1 VPTEPHARLQQIS
14 FNQWCDVSFSSSFES
29 LLSAASLAANATILF
44 GRKTEPIRSASDGE
58 LHIVH
63 VDHDAVMI
71 DPETSFQAHTH

>member
-1 VPTEPHARLQQIS
+1 
-14 FNQWCDVSFSSSFES
+14 
-29 LLSAASLAANATILF
+29 LLSAASLAANATTLF
-44 GRKTEPIRSASDGE
+44 GRKTEPIRNALDGE